1 MGRSRVGLV
10 DEKELLNK
18 NKTKST
24 KIRIYLMTGLKNELL
39 LGNKLAFKRGI

>member
-1 MGRSRVGLV
+1 MGRSRVRLV

-24 KIRIYLMTGLKNELL
+24 KIRIYLMNVLKKEL
-39 LGNKLAFKRGI
+39 GHGDV